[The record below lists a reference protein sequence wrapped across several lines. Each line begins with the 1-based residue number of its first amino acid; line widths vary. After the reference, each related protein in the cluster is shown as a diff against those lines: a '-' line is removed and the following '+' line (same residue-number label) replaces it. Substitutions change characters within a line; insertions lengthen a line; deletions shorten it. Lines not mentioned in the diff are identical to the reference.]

1 MQQSRVKYTFLLPAY
16 KLRFFE
22 KAICSIK
29 NQNYKD
35 FKCIVSDD
43 CSPEKLKLVFDKI
56 VGDDSRFI
64 YRCNEEN
71 MGGKSLVSHWNLLV
85 DLCDTE
91 YLIMAS
97 DDDVYESNFLQEID
111 ALVKKYPTID
121 IFRAKARRTEDGVDV
136 LSDGD
141 IPELLSQADFL
152 EYFGKKSMV
161 HCLANYVFRTSALQ
175 SMDKFPDFPKAAK
188 SDSAAAIYLSKNGI
202 ASTKDVLFTFR
213 ISHENLSSVNGY
225 DKNLQKTAE
234 ANLMFVDW
242 YKRNFNRCYP
252 YKPFVEDIVFYLISR
267 MSLKNGFIFYYLF
280 RRRGYFC
287 GIKPLL
293 TMGKNWIKIH
303 SAN

>member
-1 MQQSRVKYTFLLPAY
+1 MQQSKVKYTFLLPAY

-22 KAICSIK
+22 KAICSIR

-35 FKCIVSDD
+35 FKCIVSND
-43 CSPEKLKLVFDKI
+43 CSSENLKNVFDRT
-56 VGDDSRFI
+56 VGDDSRFV

-97 DDDVYESNFLQEID
+97 DDDVYESEFLQEID
-111 ALVKKYPTID
+111 ALVIKYPTID

-152 EYFGKKSMV
+152 EYFGEKTMV

-202 ASTKDVLFTFR
+202 ASTKDILFTFR
-213 ISHENLSSVNGY
+213 MSHENLSSVNGY
-225 DKNLQKTAE
+225 DKNLQKTVE

-252 YKPFVEDIVFYLISR
+252 YKSFVEDIVFYLISR
-267 MSLKNGFIFYYLF
+267 MSLQKCVIYFFKF
-280 RRRGYFC
+280 RRRGYFF

-303 SAN
+303 SSN